1 MSVPGVV
8 EPVATAGLPWRAV
21 LSRIRL
27 EQLSFWRNR
36 QRAFF
41 SFLMPVVLLVLL
53 GELDRHRVYA
63 GERVIDWQVPGL
75 LTFGLAAAIYNNLA
89 VAVTE
94 QRESGILKRLRATP
108 LPARAFVMGQLASSL
123 VVGLCL
129 TVVFV
134 VAARA
139 LFGVGL
145 PVGHV
150 VAFGA
155 TVLAGVA
162 CFAALGLAVT
172 AVIRSAESAVP
183 VVNATYIPL
192 ALVSGVFFPG
202 QAGPSWL
209 VTVTR
214 AMPMRALAEALHA
227 CWSPGPGTAF
237 EPGRLAAILGWTLV
251 GAVLAARFFRWSPA
265 PSAP

>member
-1 MSVPGVV
+1 MRTSPHLDDGSSARLGV
-8 EPVATAGLPWRAV
+8 AAA

-27 EQLSFWRNR
+27 EQLGFWRNR

-53 GELDRHRVYA
+53 GELDRHRTYA
-63 GERVIDWQVPGL
+63 GLRVVDWQVPGL

-89 VAVTE
+89 VTVVE

-108 LPARAFVMGQLASSL
+108 LPPRIFVIGQVGSSL
-123 VVGLCL
+123 AAGLCL

-134 VAARA
+134 SAARA
-139 LFGVGL
+139 LFGIGIAAD
-145 PVGHV
+145 HV
-150 VAFGA
+150 AAFVVTTVIGA
-155 TVLAGVA
+155 G

-172 AVIRSAESAVP
+172 SLIRSAEAAVP

-202 QAGPSWL
+202 QGGPPWL
-209 VTVTR
+209 VSATR
-214 AMPMRALAEALHA
+214 AMPMRALSESFQA
-227 CWSPGPGTAF
+227 CFAAGHGLAFRPLDLVVILAWTAA
-237 EPGRLAAILGWTLV
+237 GAAC
-251 GAVLAARFFRWSPA
+251 AARFFRWTPA
-265 PSAP
+265 RSAS